1 MARATEDVDDFDG
14 TVDIADD
21 RPPPP
26 PLSVARHLIDEPSR
40 MAKFM
45 IAGGVAGA
53 VSRTATA
60 PIDRLKLLLQ
70 VRRRRRR
77 RRAGAGGHGID
88 DADRTRGPFFAVDLF
103 FLSPASHLDSPSLN
117 STRLSLSQ
125 LNSTSFSAQVNDS
138 AKPMTIRDGLRSM
151 LREGTP
157 RAFFRGNG
165 ANVLKIAPETA
176 LKLTFNDRIKR
187 AVASGSPDP
196 GASLSPAE
204 RFVAGA
210 AAGALAQS
218 VIYPLELIRT
228 RLAICPKGT
237 YRGIADAAAR
247 VFRNE
252 GPKAF
257 YRGLA
262 PSLIGILPYAGVDI
276 AAFETLKEALLDA
289 YEPRGEPPPPAAIIA
304 AGAASSSVAQ
314 FCSYPLALVRTR
326 LQAQGAGGRPIK
338 YDGMVDVIRK
348 TVASEGVRGLYKGEK
363 KKRRGGSNCVFFL
376 RVPLRRHLLVR
387 VRGDQEL
394 AGAGQKGLKR
404 KQSWGGRGKM
414 EKGREE
420 KKQSSPLFLCH
431 SPLLCPFCLTKE
443 SPSLRSVRRSGS
455 RVTNTHTQKSLV
467 KSVHLLF
474 KISIALSSTPS
485 PDFFLL
491 SSAFLF
497 YFFLRSA
504 STAGADDLRA
514 PATPK
519 GNRASRFSM
528 SDAAAA
534 ERRQRA
540 TVAFAALAAASA
552 RDRDSSAEASP
563 ERVAASSRSCC
574 CWQRWAAVGPFFIAF
589 FEGFEAL
596 PLPPPAAPAREAPSL
611 PSFPSFFFSPLSF
624 SSCE

>member
-1 MARATEDVDDFDG
+1 MARATEDVDDFEG

-363 KKRRGGSNCVFFL
+363 KKRRGGSNCVFLL
-376 RVPLRRHLLVR
+376 RVPLFRPQPHSRL
-387 VRGDQEL
+387 
-394 AGAGQKGLKR
+394 
-404 KQSWGGRGKM
+404 
-414 EKGREE
+414 
-420 KKQSSPLFLCH
+420 SPPPPPPSLFLCV
-431 SPLLCPFCLTKE
+431 ST
-443 SPSLRSVRRSGS
+443 
-455 RVTNTHTQKSLV
+455 T
-467 KSVHLLF
+467 F
-474 KISIALSSTPS
+474 KQ
-485 PDFFLL
+485 
-491 SSAFLF
+491 
-497 YFFLRSA
+497 
-504 STAGADDLRA
+504 
-514 PATPK
+514 
-519 GNRASRFSM
+519 
-528 SDAAAA
+528 
-534 ERRQRA
+534 RRQTGVLPNLLKMA
-540 TVAFAALAAASA
+540 PCAGISWFVFEETKSSLGL
-552 RDRDSSAEASP
+552 DRKA
-563 ERVAASSRSCC
+563 
-574 CWQRWAAVGPFFIAF
+574 
-589 FEGFEAL
+589 
-596 PLPPPAAPAREAPSL
+596 
-611 PSFPSFFFSPLSF
+611 
-624 SSCE
+624 

>member
-103 FLSPASHLDSPSLN
+103 FLSPPSHLDSPSLN

-138 AKPMTIRDGLRSM
+138 AKPMTIRDGIRSM

-376 RVPLRRHLLVR
+376 RVPLFRPQPHSRLSPPPPRPLSFSVSRQPSNNDDYRRAPQPAQDGPLRRHLLVR

-420 KKQSSPLFLCH
+420 KNKAA
-431 SPLLCPFCLTKE
+431 
-443 SPSLRSVRRSGS
+443 PS
-455 RVTNTHTQKSLV
+455 
-467 KSVHLLF
+467 
-474 KISIALSSTPS
+474 
-485 PDFFLL
+485 FFAIRL
-491 SSAFLF
+491 SSALSV
-497 YFFLRSA
+497 LRKNLPRSEA
-504 STAGADDLRA
+504 FAGQ
-514 PATPK
+514 
-519 GNRASRFSM
+519 
-528 SDAAAA
+528 AA
-534 ERRQRA
+534 ESQKHTHKNR
-540 TVAFAALAAASA
+540 L
-552 RDRDSSAEASP
+552 
-563 ERVAASSRSCC
+563 
-574 CWQRWAAVGPFFIAF
+574 
-589 FEGFEAL
+589 
-596 PLPPPAAPAREAPSL
+596 
-611 PSFPSFFFSPLSF
+611 
-624 SSCE
+624 

>member
-1 MARATEDVDDFDG
+1 MARATEDVDDFEG

-103 FLSPASHLDSPSLN
+103 FLPPASHLDSPSLN

-138 AKPMTIRDGLRSM
+138 AKPMTIRDGIRSM

-376 RVPLRRHLLVR
+376 RVPLFRPQPHSRLSPSPPPSLFLCVSTTFKQRRQQACSPTCSR
-387 VRGDQEL
+387 WPPAPASPGSCSRRPR
-394 AGAGQKGLKR
+394 AR
-404 KQSWGGRGKM
+404 WGWTERP
-414 EKGREE
+414 E
-420 KKQSSPLFLCH
+420 KKTELGGKGENGKRARRKKTKQPPLSLPFASPLPFLSYERISLAPKRSQVRQQSHKNTHTKIACKISSPL
-431 SPLLCPFCLTKE
+431 
-443 SPSLRSVRRSGS
+443 V
-455 RVTNTHTQKSLV
+455 
-467 KSVHLLF
+467 
-474 KISIALSSTPS
+474 
-485 PDFFLL
+485 
-491 SSAFLF
+491 
-497 YFFLRSA
+497 
-504 STAGADDLRA
+504 
-514 PATPK
+514 
-519 GNRASRFSM
+519 
-528 SDAAAA
+528 
-534 ERRQRA
+534 
-540 TVAFAALAAASA
+540 
-552 RDRDSSAEASP
+552 
-563 ERVAASSRSCC
+563 
-574 CWQRWAAVGPFFIAF
+574 
-589 FEGFEAL
+589 
-596 PLPPPAAPAREAPSL
+596 
-611 PSFPSFFFSPLSF
+611 
-624 SSCE
+624 